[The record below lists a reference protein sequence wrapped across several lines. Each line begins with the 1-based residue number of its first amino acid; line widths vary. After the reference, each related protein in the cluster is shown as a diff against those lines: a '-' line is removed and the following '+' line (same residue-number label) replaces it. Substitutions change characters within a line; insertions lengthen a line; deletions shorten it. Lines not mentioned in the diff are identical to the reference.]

1 MGNRTKNKARV
12 HRVARCGCAAFVLL
26 AVGFLLYF
34 LLCSLTLNMQ
44 FRAMVRDA
52 DRVIIRDGGGLCHS
66 DPDREPSLYEITNKT
81 EIAEFNQMFRFF
93 SQKMRCRCC
102 GYPGVDWW
110 RNGKRIAVS
119 AIHHGIALRIEG
131 KSFDWHLS
139 PRSQKRI
146 KEWLRTHCGER
157 STEAGRPMYELC
169 FENRGYLE
177 MEAWDWLK
185 ANDGRK
191 PAISDLRNSAKKNWR
206 VKRELSCPAGGEY
219 SLSFDENGDPHVS
232 CTIPR
237 HD

>member
-1 MGNRTKNKARV
+1 MDNRSKNKARV
-12 HRVARCGCAAFVLL
+12 SAVARCGYVAFILL

-52 DRVIIRDGGGLCHS
+52 DHVIIRDGGGLCHS
-66 DPDREPSLYEITNKT
+66 DPDSEPSLYEITNKA
-81 EIAEFNQMFRFF
+81 EIAEFNQMFRFS
-93 SQKMRCRCC
+93 SQTMRCRCC

-119 AIHHGIALRIEG
+119 AIHHGTALRIEG

-139 PRSQKRI
+139 PRSQERI
-146 KEWLRTHCGER
+146 KEWLEAHCKER
-157 STEAGRPMYELC
+157 SKTGYPMYRQC

-177 MEAWDWLK
+177 MEAWDWAK
-185 ANDGRK
+185 TNSGRK
-191 PAISDLRNSAKKNWR
+191 PNISDLRDSAKKKWSGE
-206 VKRELSCPAGGEY
+206 RELSCPAGGEY